1 MKSLP
6 YLILAAFWV
15 VIDQVVKLWVRT
27 NVPYHLPFLPGLDLT
42 FVKNTGAAFSLLSE
56 HTWLLTVLSGVVSL
70 VLLVVLVLG
79 VLPQRSGKLALALLL
94 GGAVGNFID
103 RLVLGYVTDMF
114 AATFID
120 FPIFNVADVGIVIGG
135 VLLCLY
141 AVRFMGKS
149 DDAQA
154 ENTEDSEGSEEK
166 EERP

>member
-70 VLLVVLVLG
+70 VLLVVLVMGL
-79 VLPQRSGKLALALLL
+79 LPQRSGKLALALLL

-135 VLLCLY
+135 VLLCFY
-141 AVRFMGKS
+141 AVRFMGKNTAES
-149 DDAQA
+149 DKSDKS
-154 ENTEDSEGSEEK
+154 DEK

>member
-15 VIDQVVKLWVRT
+15 AIDQVVKLWVRT

-42 FVKNTGAAFSLLSE
+42 FVKNTGAAFSLLSA
-56 HTWLLTVLSGVVSL
+56 HTWLLTALSGVVSL
-70 VLLVVLVLG
+70 VLLGMLVRG

-94 GGAVGNFID
+94 GGAVGNFLD

-114 AATFID
+114 ATTFMN
-120 FPIFNVADVGIVIGG
+120 FPIFNVADVGIVLGG
-135 VLLCLY
+135 VLLCIY

-149 DDAQA
+149 GK
-154 ENTEDSEGSEEK
+154 TPSEEK

>member
-70 VLLVVLVLG
+70 VLLVVLVMGL
-79 VLPQRSGKLALALLL
+79 LPQRSGKLALALLL

-135 VLLCLY
+135 VLLCFY
-141 AVRFMGKS
+141 AVCFMGKNTAES
-149 DDAQA
+149 D
-154 ENTEDSEGSEEK
+154 ESNEK